1 MARDQ
6 MTVLAASILGFAV
19 LIIGSMG
26 YMGVFGMNEI
36 VCLVLMV
43 VGITAVVGSMFVMM
57 IKGRSIQ
64 RLEEE

>member
-6 MTVLAASILGFAV
+6 MGILAASVVGFAV

-36 VCLVLMV
+36 VSIVLMV
-43 VGITAVVGSMFVMM
+43 VGITAVIGSMLVMM
-57 IKGRSIQ
+57 IKGRPAERQ
-64 RLEEE
+64 EEE

>member
-6 MTVLAASILGFAV
+6 MGILAASVAGFAV

-36 VCLVLMV
+36 VSIVLMV
-43 VGITAVVGSMFVMM
+43 VGITAVIGSMLVMM
-57 IKGRSIQ
+57 IKGRPAE